1 MVPGKRTIM
10 LMALHMS
17 GILHKVLDGLESK
30 LCRLEASI
38 SQAMGR
44 MGQYLQPN
52 QSDSTKIRR
61 QGEGPTSL
69 ASLVW
74 MLIFFPLSGSSLKPT
89 SLEVVPS
96 PHGFTEHKGYYH
108 MNLRANKVCSSIE
121 NNPRAPPPPKRDRNQ
136 KTEQNRALQKSSPP
150 G

>member
-1 MVPGKRTIM
+1 MVPGKRTIIRM
-10 LMALHMS
+10 TLHTS

-52 QSDSTKIRR
+52 QSDSAKIRR

-69 ASLVW
+69 ASLMW
-74 MLIFFPLSGSSLKPT
+74 MLIFCPLSGNFFSPT
-89 SLEVVPS
+89 SL
-96 PHGFTEHKGYYH
+96 GG
-108 MNLRANKVCSSIE
+108 CSLSTWVH
-121 NNPRAPPPPKRDRNQ
+121 RM
-136 KTEQNRALQKSSPP
+136 
-150 G
+150 

>member
-1 MVPGKRTIM
+1 MCWPGVWLSQSLQTVQGV
-10 LMALHMS
+10 LHR
-17 GILHKVLDGLESK
+17 VLGASES
-30 LCRLEASI
+30 RLLQPQSAI
-38 SQAMGR
+38 SQTWGR
-44 MGQYLQPN
+44 ETQCLGPN
-52 QSDSTKIRR
+52 LIDSDKMRR
-61 QGEGPTSL
+61 YGEGPTSL